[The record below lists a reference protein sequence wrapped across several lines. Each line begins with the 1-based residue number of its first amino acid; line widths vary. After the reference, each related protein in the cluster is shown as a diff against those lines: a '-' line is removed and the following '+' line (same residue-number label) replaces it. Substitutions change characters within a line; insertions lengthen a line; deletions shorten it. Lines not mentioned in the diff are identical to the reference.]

1 MKSIEEAWAGV
12 QETLRAMPDISS
24 TAYDTWLSQLEARE
38 IQDGNL
44 VLYVETAFQ
53 KGIILDC
60 YTYRIEQAIL
70 HTMGLPLKVRI
81 ITGEDDKDTPVE
93 DPLKSPEAAPHLVD
107 VRIPEYEYSFEN
119 FIVGA
124 SNQFAHA
131 AAQAVAKEPS
141 SMYNPLFIYGGSG
154 LGKTH
159 LMYAICNEIR
169 RRNPGFKIIYT
180 QAGTMINEI
189 IEAMRSG
196 QPHQMAAMRAKYHGA
211 DMLLVDDIQFLTGK
225 ESTQMEFFQIFEALK
240 QDNKQIVL
248 TSDRPPKEIASLVD
262 RLRNRFEGG
271 LLADIQPP
279 DLETRIAIV
288 KRKAQL
294 LELTLSDDLAE
305 YIASQLKTNVR
316 QLEGVVRRIM
326 ANQLL
331 AGEKPSLAVAQNA
344 IRDIRSTV
352 QPAPVTVDKIMQE
365 VSRTMNV
372 SVDDLRGKK
381 HSAPISRARQV
392 AMYVV
397 REVVG
402 SMSMD
407 AIGQEFGGR
416 DHSTV
421 VYTIQKV
428 ERTMEADDAYKGLIK
443 DIIKN
448 VSDM

>member
-1 MKSIEEAWAGV
+1 MKSIDEVWAGI
-12 QETLRAMPDISS
+12 QAALKAMPEVSV
-24 TAYDTWLSQLEARE
+24 TAYDTWLAPLEARE

-60 YTYRIEQAIL
+60 YTARLEQAVMQV
-70 HTMGLPLKVRI
+70 MGLPLKVRI
-81 ITGEDDKDTPVE
+81 ISGEDDTF
-93 DPLKSPEAAPHLVD
+93 PEPPKEENND
-107 VRIPEYEYSFEN
+107 VHSVINRRLMDARIPEYEYSFEN
-119 FIVGA
+119 FIVGS

-141 SMYNPLFIYGGSG
+141 SIYNPLFIYGGSG

-169 RRNPGFKIIYT
+169 MRNPGFKIIYT
-180 QAGTMINEI
+180 KAETMTNEI
-189 IEAMRSG
+189 IEAIRNG
-196 QPHQMAAMRAKYHGA
+196 HTAELREKYRKA
-211 DMLLVDDIQFLTGK
+211 DMLLVDDIQFIAGK
-225 ESTQMEFFQIFEALK
+225 ESTQTEFFHTFETLH
-240 QDNKQIVL
+240 QSNKQIVL
-248 TSDRPPKEIASLVD
+248 TSDRPPKEISSLED
-262 RLRNRFEGG
+262 RLRSRFEAG

-294 LELTLSDDLAE
+294 LQLDLSDEICE
-305 YIASQLKTNVR
+305 YIATQLKTNVR

-344 IRDIRSTV
+344 IRDIRSTALPV
-352 QPAPVTVDKIMQE
+352 PVTVDKIMSE

-372 SVDDLRGKK
+372 TVDDLRGKK
-381 HSAPISRARQV
+381 HSAGISRARQV

-428 ERTMEADDAYKGLIK
+428 EKMMETDDAYKGLIK

-448 VSDM
+448 VSSQ

>member
-1 MKSIEEAWAGV
+1 MKSNEEAWAGV
-12 QETLRAMPDISS
+12 QETLRAMPDISA
-24 TAYDTWLSQLEARE
+24 TAYDTWLSQLEAKE

-81 ITGEDDKDTPVE
+81 VTGEDDKTPAE

-119 FIVGA
+119 FIVGS

-169 RRNPGFKIIYT
+169 RRHPGFKIIYT

-196 QPHQMAAMRAKYHGA
+196 QPQQMAAVRTKYHGA

-294 LELTLSDDLAE
+294 LELNLSDDLAE

-381 HSAPISRARQV
+381 HSAPISKARQV

-428 ERTMEADDAYKGLIK
+428 ERTMEADEAYKGLIK

>member
-1 MKSIEEAWAGV
+1 MKSINEVWEGIQEA
-12 QETLRAMPDISS
+12 LKAMPEISV
-24 TAYDTWLSQLEARE
+24 TAYETWLSPLEPRE

-60 YTYRIEQAIL
+60 YTTRLETAVMQV
-70 HTMGLPLKVRI
+70 MGLPLKVRI
-81 ITGEDDKDTPVE
+81 ISGEDDKFPEPEPE
-93 DPLKSPEAAPHLVD
+93 DENDVHAVINRRINEA
-107 VRIPEYEYSFEN
+107 RIPEYEYSFEN
-119 FIVGA
+119 FIVGS

-141 SMYNPLFIYGGSG
+141 SIYNPLFIHGGSG

-169 RRNPGFKIIYT
+169 MRNPGFKIIYT
-180 QAGTMINEI
+180 KAETMTNEI
-189 IEAMRSG
+189 IEAIRSG
-196 QPHQMAAMRAKYHGA
+196 QTAALREKYRKA
-211 DMLLVDDIQFLTGK
+211 DMLLVDDIQFIAGK
-225 ESTQMEFFQIFEALK
+225 ESTQTEFFHTFETLHQA
-240 QDNKQIVL
+240 NKQIVL
-248 TSDRPPKEIASLVD
+248 TSDRPPKEISSLED
-262 RLRNRFEGG
+262 RLRSRFEAG

-294 LELTLSDDLAE
+294 LELNLSNEIAE

-344 IRDIRSTV
+344 IRDIRSTAL
-352 QPAPVTVDKIMQE
+352 PAPVTVDKIMSE

-372 SVDDLRGKK
+372 TVDDLRGKK
-381 HSAPISRARQV
+381 HSAGISRARQV
-392 AMYVV
+392 AMYVI

-428 ERTMEADDAYKGLIK
+428 EKMMEADDSYKGLVK